1 MKLNELL
8 NKNLEV
14 YGFESFKGLQKLS
27 NPKGE
32 KTILSTLSPAI
43 MLGMGIDEYY
53 APVLPRGTVF
63 NETQQIIDADL
74 VANLVHV
81 EYAPEIDRNDSVVIA
96 TRHQGTV
103 DILSTMY
110 PNHIILDTVTIDDIQ
125 GKKVVGTLPPALI
138 QYAAAY
144 IAVTIK
150 GFDYAKDG
158 DLRGSELADRL
169 EISKPISVTI
179 R

>member
-1 MKLNELL
+1 MELNKLL

-27 NPKGE
+27 NSKGE
-32 KTILSTLSPAI
+32 KAILSTLSPAI
-43 MLGMGIDEYY
+43 MLGMGINEYY

-63 NETQQIIDADL
+63 SKTQQIIDADL
-74 VANLVHV
+74 VVNLVHV
-81 EYAPEIDRNDSVVIA
+81 EYAPEINKNDSVVIA
-96 TRHQGTV
+96 SRHQGTV

-110 PNHIILDTVTIDDIQ
+110 PNHIILDTVTIGDIQ

-144 IAVTIK
+144 VAVTIK
-150 GFDYAKDG
+150 GFDYTKDG
-158 DLRGSELADRL
+158 DLAGSELKNRL
-169 EISKPISVTI
+169 EVSKPIKTTI
-179 R
+179 K

>member
-81 EYAPEIDRNDSVVIA
+81 EYAPEINKKDNVVIA
-96 TRHQGTV
+96 SRHQGTV
-103 DILSTMY
+103 DILSNMY
-110 PNHIILDTVTIDDIQ
+110 PNHTVLDTVTVDDIQ
-125 GKKVVGTLPPALI
+125 GKNVVGTLPPALI

-144 IAVTIK
+144 VAVTINS
-150 GFDYAKDG
+150 FDYAKDG
-158 DLRGSELADRL
+158 DLAGSELTDRL
-169 EISKPISVTI
+169 EISKPINATI
-179 R
+179 K